1 MSEADNELLFDFT
14 QTMDVEA
21 VRSRLIVFLQRSRH
35 DDVRYLEITIHEKGA
50 EGGSLTHQDWN
61 MDEKVNLDDFAGM
74 VARFIAGYADGKDG
88 KVFSSAKVTIP
99 ERLS

>member
-1 MSEADNELLFDFT
+1 MSEAKNELLFDFT

-21 VRSRLIVFLQRSRH
+21 VRSRLMVLFQQSRH

-61 MDEKVNLDDFAGM
+61 MDEKVNLDDFAGT
-74 VARFIAGYADGKDG
+74 VARFIASYANGKDG
-88 KVFSSAKVTIP
+88 KFFSSAKVTIP